1 MRRVTRFLA
10 VLSAVAPSL
19 FLTAAA
25 DAGHGRLPYLMG
37 CVGCH
42 GEAGVTIS
50 QKVPDLKDQI
60 GYFLNVPDGRA
71 YLVRLPNVAFAPI
84 SDAELADMMN
94 YMVFTLGG
102 SSVPKGAKPYSAS
115 EVGKLRKQPLTEV
128 PLFQYRTEIVE
139 RLIADYHAP
148 DAMRLYGQGLYGE

>member
-1 MRRVTRFLA
+1 MSKLVALLLLA
-10 VLSAVAPSL
+10 SL
-19 FLTAAA
+19 PLLAAA
-25 DAGHGRLPYLMG
+25 GEAGRRPYLMG

-60 GYFLNVPDGRA
+60 GWFLHLPEGRA

-84 SDAELADMMN
+84 SDTELAEMMN
-94 YMVFTLGG
+94 YMVFGLGG
-102 SSVPKGAKPYSAS
+102 TSAPKGAKPYSAA

-128 PLFQYRTEIVE
+128 PLFQYRAEIVE
-139 RLIADYHAP
+139 RLITEYQAP
-148 DAMRLYGQGLYGE
+148 ESLRLYGQGLYD

>member
-1 MRRVTRFLA
+1 MRTILVATLFA
-10 VLSAVAPSL
+10 ATVLGTSAH
-19 FLTAAA
+19 AA
-25 DAGHGRLPYLMG
+25 DIAAGKEKAEL

-42 GEAGVTIS
+42 GEAGVTIA

-60 GYFLNVPDGRA
+60 GYFLHLPEGRA

-84 SDAELADMMN
+84 SDKELADMMN

-102 SSVPKGAKPYSAS
+102 SSAPKDAKPYSAA

-128 PLFQYRTEIVE
+128 PLFQYRSELVE
-139 RLIADYHAP
+139 HLISDYQAP
-148 DAMRLYGQGLYGE
+148 EAMRLYGQGLYD

>member
-1 MRRVTRFLA
+1 MRLTWVLR
-10 VLSAVAPSL
+10 VLSVLASSL
-19 FLTAAA
+19 PLAAA
-25 DAGHGRLPYLMG
+25 AGDGRVPYLMG

-42 GEAGVTIS
+42 GEAGVTMS

-60 GYFLNVPDGRA
+60 GYFLHLPEGRA

-84 SDAELADMMN
+84 SDKELADMMN

-102 SSVPKGAKPYSAS
+102 SSAPKDARPYSAA

-128 PLFQYRTEIVE
+128 PLFQYRSELVE
-139 RLIADYHAP
+139 RLIADYQAP
-148 DAMRLYGQGLYGE
+148 ESMRLYGQGLYGE

>member
-1 MRRVTRFLA
+1 MRSVFLA
-10 VLSAVAPSL
+10 LVLLIQLPSE
-19 FLTAAA
+19 ASE
-25 DAGHGRLPYLMG
+25 GGRLPYLMG

-42 GEAGVTIS
+42 GENGVTIS

-60 GYFLNVPDGRA
+60 GFFLHLPEGRA

-84 SDAELADMMN
+84 SDTELADMMN

-102 SSVPKGAKPYSAS
+102 SSAPKDAKPYTPA

-139 RLIADYHAP
+139 RLIADYQAP
-148 DAMRLYGQGLYGE
+148 EGMRLYGQGLYGP

>member
-1 MRRVTRFLA
+1 MRSVILA
-10 VLSAVAPSL
+10 LSLLAIQLPS
-19 FLTAAA
+19 AASE
-25 DAGHGRLPYLMG
+25 GGNGRLPYLMG

-60 GYFLNVPDGRA
+60 GFFLRLPEGRA

-84 SDAELADMMN
+84 SDKELADMMN
-94 YMVFTLGG
+94 YMVFTLGA
-102 SSVPKGAKPYSAS
+102 SSTPKDAKPYSAA
-115 EVGKLRKQPLTEV
+115 EVGKLRKQPLTEI

-139 RLIADYHAP
+139 RLISDYQAP
-148 DAMRLYGQGLYGE
+148 EAMRLYGQGLYGQ

>member
-1 MRRVTRFLA
+1 VRN
-10 VLSAVAPSL
+10 
-19 FLTAAA
+19 AAA
-25 DAGHGRLPYLMG
+25 ALLMLAAVSARAGEAGRRPYLMG

-60 GYFLNVPDGRA
+60 GYFLHLPEGRA

-84 SDAELADMMN
+84 SDGELAEMMN

-102 SSVPKGAKPYSAS
+102 ASAPKDAKPYTAA

-128 PLFQYRTEIVE
+128 PLFQYRSEIVE
-139 RLIADYHAP
+139 RLIADYQAP
-148 DAMRLYGQGLYGE
+148 EGLRLYGQGLYGP